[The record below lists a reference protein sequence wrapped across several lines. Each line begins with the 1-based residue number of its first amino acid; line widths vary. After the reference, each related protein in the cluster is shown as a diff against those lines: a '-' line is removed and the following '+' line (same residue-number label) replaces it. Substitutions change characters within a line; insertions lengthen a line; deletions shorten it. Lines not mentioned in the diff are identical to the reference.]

1 MKRAAIWLF
10 LVVFLITFAVAGIG
24 CKTAITTATET
35 TTTASEVETT
45 AAAETTTGSEKKE
58 TVTLNSLFMS
68 QAGYSED
75 DIRNI
80 TDSFMQLNPKIKV
93 NLTFVAYE
101 NLHDKIVTAASV
113 GGADAYDTILIDTCW
128 PAEFASAGFLLDITD
143 KVTSEIKNDIWPT
156 ILKSVMWNDKIYGM
170 PWLNDMEFFYYNEKM
185 LKEAG
190 FDAPPK
196 TWSELIEQS
205 KVLKEKGI
213 VKYPFIDEWAQE
225 EALTAQYTQYL
236 HAFGGEL
243 FDKDLN
249 PLFNQGGG
257 LKALEFMVE
266 NTKNGYINPASIES
280 SWEAVRNV
288 ISQGNA
294 AFCLNWTYMWSLV
307 NNPDESKVVGDIK
320 IGLMPGE
327 VAESATLNGGM
338 GIGIYSK
345 SKHPDESWEYIKYLS
360 SKDVQKNYTKNALPI
375 WTSLFDDPTV
385 KEAQPELVD
394 MSKKQ
399 HEYIV
404 DRAVVPYYSALSRS
418 FQIEIQSAV
427 LGEKT
432 PKEALD
438 AVAKVAVELKEKF
451 GK

>member
-1 MKRAAIWLF
+1 MKRAVTWLF
-10 LVVFLITFAVAGIG
+10 LVVFLITFSIAGIG
-24 CKTAITTATET
+24 CKSTMTAVSET
-35 TTTASEVETT
+35 TTAGETT
-45 AAAETTTGSEKKE
+45 KAAETTTGSEGKE
-58 TVTLNSLFMS
+58 TVTLSCLFMS
-68 QAGYSED
+68 QAGYSEE
-75 DIRNI
+75 DIRDI
-80 TDSFMQLNPKIKV
+80 TDSFMQLNPNIKV

-101 NLHDKIVTAASV
+101 NLHDKIVTSASAGA
-113 GGADAYDTILIDTCW
+113 GGYDTILIDTVW

-143 KVTSEIKNDIWPT
+143 KITPEMQNDVWPAALKAVIWE
-156 ILKSVMWNDKIYGM
+156 DKIYGM
-170 PWLNDMEFFYYNEKM
+170 PWLNDVEYFYYNEKM

-190 FDAPPK
+190 FNAPPK
-196 TWSELIEQS
+196 TWTELIEQS

-213 VKYPFIDEWAQE
+213 VEYPFIDEWAQE

-236 HAFGGEL
+236 YAFGGEF

-266 NTKNGYINPASIES
+266 NTKNGFINPASIES

-294 AFCLNWTYMWSLV
+294 AFALNFTYMFGLV
-307 NNPDESKVVGDIK
+307 NNPDESKVAGDVK

-327 VAESATLNGGM
+327 SAVSSTLNGGM
-338 GIGIYSK
+338 GIGISSK
-345 SKHPDESWEYIKYLS
+345 SKYPDESWEYIKYLS
-360 SKDVQKNYTKNALPI
+360 SKDVQKNYSKNALPI
-375 WTSLFDDPTV
+375 WISLFDDPTV
-385 KEAQPELVD
+385 KAAQPELID
-394 MSKKQ
+394 ISKEQYK
-399 HEYIV
+399 YIV
-404 DRAVVPYYSALSRS
+404 NRPIVPYYSALSRA

-427 LGEKT
+427 LGEKS